1 MEEDLIE
8 TKSPTLRLL
17 TSILRGLWKSDI
29 KNCEFGNEESSFV
42 SAKQI
47 TFTLPAT
54 YSQSFS
60 ILFRVEFMCKSEE
73 IKLPTI
79 FDLKLRKWDTLENET
94 IKLFARTSP
103 LLFLFMSQTEFT
115 ILEKVLINK
124 EVQLLFKCNFVLLKQ
139 VVSMLLFF
147 IKIIPL
153 P

>member
-1 MEEDLIE
+1 M
-8 TKSPTLRLL
+8 
-17 TSILRGLWKSDI
+17 
-29 KNCEFGNEESSFV
+29 F
-42 SAKQI
+42 
-47 TFTLPAT
+47 
-54 YSQSFS
+54 
-60 ILFRVEFMCKSEE
+60 KSEE